1 MLVRSCQSRTMHARI
16 TTARTRPGSAMYDAD
31 DNDAVTVTLWASDEE
46 ADEAA
51 ADLRP
56 LAMSAFEGVLFEPPV
71 IKKYEFLFAG
81 LERAQ

>member
-1 MLVRSCQSRTMHARI
+1 
-16 TTARTRPGSAMYDAD
+16 MYDAD

-56 LAMSAFEGVLFEPPV
+56 LAMSAFRGRS
-71 IKKYEFLFAG
+71 IRAAG
-81 LERAQ
+81 DKEVRVPLCGA